1 MIQSFRNKL
10 QGIFAVVLVVLISIP
25 FVLFGVDSL
34 FTTNSNQGEAAQVDG
49 EAITD
54 TELTRAIAMQKQ
66 QMVNRFGDQ
75 LPAEFL
81 TDERWRTPVLE
92 QLISQKLEIISAR
105 NNGVAV
111 SDARIDQ
118 LLLAEEAFKI
128 DGKFSPQVYR
138 QRLASLGYTP
148 ASYKKV
154 LQDELIGVQLRQ
166 GISLTAFATDAELTS
181 TLVRAG
187 QTRDFYFVTLPKD
200 QFSEGAEPEQAAI
213 DAEYENNSAQ
223 YMGPEQ
229 VKTQLVALSVDEL
242 AKNIDVA
249 EDDVRAQH
257 EQEISVFEGAER
269 RRAAHILLEDLGEG
283 IDQAKA
289 DEIQAK
295 LDAGEAFEELAKT
308 YSDDILTAEQG
319 GDLGFTDGETFPDA
333 FEAALASMQEGE
345 VSQAVTTE
353 AGVHFIKLLEIDAP
367 EAPSYE
373 SMKDEIRERLV
384 RDKAMAE
391 FEELAPELEELAYNA
406 DDLSDV
412 AAQLGLEMQS
422 SEWLSRSG
430 AEGLLAHPKVLE
442 AVFSDQVLKDRQ
454 TSDPIELSDT
464 QVAIVKVLDYKAP
477 AVKPLD
483 EVRDE
488 IVAKLTAA
496 TILQRQQ
503 TAAKAL
509 EEAVAAGGD
518 LEALAK
524 EKSFTWNVV
533 IASRKDNFKVE
544 QQLLKAAFA
553 MKATSFPAFDE
564 LSLANGDLQLIQ
576 LNGITELSAAE
587 VNKNE
592 KQQLSSQLEQAE
604 ARRDFSSFQEQLRA
618 DAEIEIFDNTNSI

>member
-34 FTTNSNQGEAAQVDG
+34 FTTDSNQGEAAQVDG

-66 QMVNRFGDQ
+66 QMINRFGDQ

-92 QLISQKLEIISAR
+92 QLISQKLEIIAAR
-105 NNGVAV
+105 DSGVAV

-118 LLLAEEAFKI
+118 LLLAEEAFKV
-128 DGKFSPQVYR
+128 DGKFSPQLYR

-148 ASYKKV
+148 ASYKRV
-154 LQDELIGVQLRQ
+154 LQDELVGAQLRQ

-187 QTRDFYFVTLPKD
+187 QTRDFYFVTLPKA
-200 QFSEGAEPEQAAI
+200 QFSEGAEPDQVAI
-213 DAEYENNSAQ
+213 DAEYQDNSAQ

-229 VKTQLVALSVDEL
+229 VKAQLVAISVDEL

-249 EDDVRAQH
+249 EDDIRAQH

-269 RRAAHILLEDLGEG
+269 RRAAHILVEDLGDG
-283 IDQAKA
+283 IDQAKV

-295 LDAGEAFEELAKT
+295 LAAGEAFEDVAKT
-308 YSDDILTAEQG
+308 YSDDILSAEQG
-319 GDLGFTDGETFPDA
+319 GDLGFTDGATFPEA
-333 FEAALASMQEGE
+333 FEATLASMQEDE

-367 EAPSYE
+367 EAPSYD
-373 SMKDEIRERLV
+373 STKDEIRERLV

-406 DDLSDV
+406 DDLNDV
-412 AAQLGLEMQS
+412 ADQLGLEMQS
-422 SEWLSRSG
+422 SDWLSRSG
-430 AEGLLAHPKVLE
+430 AEGLLSHPKVLE
-442 AVFSDQVLKDRQ
+442 AIFSEQVLKDRQ

-464 QVAIVKVLDYKAP
+464 QVAIVKVVEYKAP
-477 AVKPLD
+477 AIKPLA
-483 EVRDE
+483 EVQDE
-488 IVAKLTAA
+488 IVAKLTGA
-496 TILQRQQ
+496 TILARQQ
-503 TAAKAL
+503 LAAKEL
-509 EEAVAAGGD
+509 QDAVTAGGD

-533 IASRKDNFKVE
+533 IGSRKDNFKVE
-544 QQLLKAAFA
+544 QQLLKAVFA
-553 MKATSFPAFDE
+553 MKAPAFPAFDE
-564 LSLANGDLQLIQ
+564 LAAANGDLQLIQ
-576 LNGITELSAAE
+576 LNGVTELSASEINAG
-587 VNKNE
+587 E
-592 KQQLSSQLEQAE
+592 KQQLSAQVEQAE
-604 ARRDFSSFQEQLRA
+604 ARRDFSVFQDQLKA
-618 DAEIEIFDNTNSI
+618 DAEIEVFDSNANI